1 MRNFTKL
8 VLLVGFHFSSWAQ
21 DLDTL
26 TLESALATAL
36 ENNFQIRLAKNN
48 SRIAQNN
55 NSLGNA
61 GFLPI
66 VTAQGRWDNS
76 VQNTEQEFLD
86 GRTQSVSG
94 AEREQLTL
102 GADLAWTVF
111 DGLVMFAARDRLANQ
126 SLLARQELKVGVD
139 NAMAEVMNLF
149 YSVALEQERLAL
161 FESNIDFSE
170 NRVTIVQQKYDVG
183 KESKLSLLQAKVD
196 LNADR
201 SALLQQ
207 QELLA
212 LRKLSL
218 LRSIGVGADA
228 SFGVSYELKVDSLL
242 SLPELLDDA
251 KGMNPNLQREVIN
264 QRVLE
269 QQRLELVRGRIPQL
283 DVNLGYS
290 YSDLESEAGFL
301 FRNQTDGFSYGL
313 SARVTVFDGLNR
325 ERQIQNAV
333 VQQENTDIS
342 FENVQNEIETNIRTV
357 FNTYRNNLR
366 LQQLER
372 DNLEVARENSD
383 IALERFRLGA
393 SDALELREAQVN
405 AVNAEI
411 RFLQSVFNSKLAEIE
426 LQRLSGRI
434 SEQN

>member
-1 MRNFTKL
+1 MKH
-8 VLLVGFHFSSWAQ
+8 LLTLALLWGSFLSYSQSV
-21 DLDTL
+21 DTL
-26 TLESALATAL
+26 TLENVLATTL

-48 SRIAQNN
+48 ARIAQNN

-61 GFLPI
+61 GFLPV

-76 VQNTEQEFLD
+76 IQNTEQEFLD
-86 GRTQSVSG
+86 GRTQSVSD
-94 AEREQLTL
+94 AKREQLTL
-102 GADLAWTVF
+102 GADLVWTVF
-111 DGLVMFAARDRLANQ
+111 DGLVMFAARDRLIDQ
-126 SLLARQELKVGVD
+126 SLLAQQELKVDVD
-139 NAMAEVMNLF
+139 NALAEVMNLF

-161 FESNIDFSE
+161 FESNIGFSE

-183 KESKLSLLQAKVD
+183 KESKLALLQAKVD

-207 QELLA
+207 QELVA
-212 LRKLSL
+212 LRKLNL
-218 LRSIGVGADA
+218 LRSIGVSAEA
-228 SFGVSYELKVDSLL
+228 NYGVRYDLNVDSLL
-242 SLPELLDDA
+242 SLPQLLDDA
-251 KGMNPNLQREVIN
+251 RAMNPNLQREIIN
-264 QRVLE
+264 QRVLK

-301 FRNQTDGFSYGL
+301 FRNQTDGFNYGL

-325 ERQIQNAV
+325 ERQIQNSI
-333 VQQENTDIS
+333 VQQENAEVS

-357 FNTYRNNLR
+357 FNTYKNNLQ
-366 LQQLER
+366 LQQLEL
-372 DNLEVARENSD
+372 DNLDVARENSE

-411 RFLQSVFNSKLAEIE
+411 RFIQAVFNSKLAEIE
-426 LQRLSGRI
+426 LLRLSGRI
-434 SEQN
+434 SEQG